1 MYSIEGGG
9 FKQFGQFL
17 LDVGAKYGK
26 IDISDILPHPT
37 TVSRH
42 IDKTTK
48 EIRNTIFNDLYIF
61 IQKKY
66 CASTCDMWTDN
77 FRRNSYMSITLHYI
91 DDNRELNNRLLYT
104 GQFPINET

>member
-1 MYSIEGGG
+1 MYSLEGER

-26 IDISDILPHPT
+26 IDIDDILSHPI

-42 IDKTTK
+42 IEKQTK
-48 EIRNTIFNDLYIF
+48 EIRNNIFKDLFF
-61 IQKKY
+61 IIKKKY

-77 FRRNSYMSITLHYI
+77 IRRNSYMSITLHYI
-91 DDNRELNNRLLYT
+91 DDDWKFSNRLLHT
-104 GQFPINET
+104 G